1 MERNRKERI
10 GLFLAMVEEVFCR
23 YMRQHSQ
30 RQTDLGESRV
40 FMAMNH
46 VRKVMEGE
54 GREGNR
60 LKQPGDQKYKRSKG
74 EAERRAERG
83 RDSRQP
89 KCLDYIGKSLLGK
102 DSPAHGLECSG

>member
-89 KCLDYIGKSLLGK
+89 KCLECVEKSPWGQPDPWAGEAK
-102 DSPAHGLECSG
+102 V